1 MSAEKEAAP
10 APVADQQPSPGSG
23 QPERDVWSGRYSVR
37 AMGGWI
43 ILLGVMG
50 IAFLYVFLKYER
62 PVWIGWAMLITFI
75 GCGVWLVLVGL
86 SRKLVTRYRL
96 TTQRLFVDKGF
107 ISRKV
112 DEVELKRVDDVSVQQ
127 NIVQRMFNVGD
138 VKVMAPTDPSSP
150 TISVV
155 GICNPIEVKEKI
167 RGLTQELRKKSLR
180 MEAI

>member
-1 MSAEKEAAP
+1 M
-10 APVADQQPSPGSG
+10 
-23 QPERDVWSGRYSVR
+23 
-37 AMGGWI
+37 
-43 ILLGVMG
+43 
-50 IAFLYVFLKYER
+50 
-62 PVWIGWAMLITFI
+62 
-75 GCGVWLVLVGL
+75 
-86 SRKLVTRYRL
+86 
-96 TTQRLFVDKGF
+96 
-107 ISRKV
+107 
-112 DEVELKRVDDVSVQQ
+112 RVDDVSVQQ